1 MATSSITE
9 TLVITDPKQA
19 EAFADAV
26 ETCLKH
32 PMKRTEKKLWF
43 VESKEE
49 FARLMKG
56 ERICMVSTEEK
67 GRFLCININL
77 VNLFIVY

>member
-49 FARLMKG
+49 FARLMK
-56 ERICMVSTEEK
+56 RREELH
-67 GRFLCININL
+67 G
-77 VNLFIVY
+77 